1 MNVVI
6 DESSKSNVP
15 KSKEDPFS
23 FDVSC
28 KDIIDGEG
36 DQKFFH
42 DTYFQTHLSSD
53 HYQDSDAKDP
63 EHTSSFF
70 LELVGCNR
78 PTH

>member
-28 KDIIDGEG
+28 KEIV
-36 DQKFFH
+36 
-42 DTYFQTHLSSD
+42 S
-53 HYQDSDAKDP
+53 
-63 EHTSSFF
+63 
-70 LELVGCNR
+70 CNR
-78 PTH
+78 PAYYHDEFKLQRYGEREQKGLDQQLSLHFPLIEVE